1 MKKTLVAVASL
12 LSFGVTFAQVTLY
25 GNVDQAWNS
34 RTVKS
39 GDATSTKQNG
49 LASVQMGGGV
59 LGVKGSEDLAEGLKA
74 SFLIEMQPAIDDNS
88 TGAAGMWNRQSF
100 ATLSG
105 GFGALR
111 IGKQYSQAFN
121 NVVAVDPGG
130 ATGVA
135 GNAAYC
141 ILLAY
146 SKCIGGSDAPLRQNN
161 AIQYDLPEF
170 AAGLKVG
177 TTLVYGEA
185 NTANGGK
192 ATGDGYGVN
201 LSYAS
206 GPLYAGITYDEVKNT
221 GIGLVNAPGQTV
233 SYTEKTPTVANKDK
247 ATLQDVY
254 VSTTKYDISV
264 PGKNELT
271 TMSASYNLGMA
282 KISINN
288 SKMKVGS
295 KSIDNT
301 FGTVSVPFGGNANVW
316 ASISEGKAAGFKHD
330 GYQLGLNFA
339 LSKRTI
345 IYAQT
350 GQLEWKAPTK
360 VQVSGSALG
369 IHHSF

>member
-1 MKKTLVAVASL
+1 
-12 LSFGVTFAQVTLY
+12 
-25 GNVDQAWNS
+25 
-34 RTVKS
+34 
-39 GDATSTKQNG
+39 
-49 LASVQMGGGV
+49 MGGSS
-59 LGVKGSEDLAEGLKA
+59 LGVKGSEELTEGLKA
-74 SFLIEMQPAIDDNS
+74 SFLIEMSPAVDDNS
-88 TGAAGMWNRQSF
+88 TGAAGMWNRQSYVS
-100 ATLSG
+100 LDG

-111 IGKQYSQAFN
+111 IGKQYSRAFN
-121 NVVAVDPGG
+121 NVVGVDPGG
-130 ATGVA
+130 ATGIA
-135 GNAAYC
+135 GNASYC
-141 ILLAY
+141 VLLAY
-146 SKCIGGSDAPLRQNN
+146 SKCIEGSDAPLRQNN
-161 AIQYDLPEF
+161 SVQYDLPEL
-170 AAGLKVG
+170 AAGLKAGV
-177 TTLVYGEA
+177 TLVYGEA
-185 NTANGGK
+185 DTVK
-192 ATGDGYGVN
+192 DTKKSGDGYGIN

-221 GIGLVNAPGQTV
+221 GIGLLKAPG
-233 SYTEKTPTVANKDK
+233 KTITYPNGNSVKVEDIA
-247 ATLQDVY
+247 
-254 VSTTKYDISV
+254 YDISTA
-264 PGKNELT
+264 GKNELT

-316 ASISEGKAAGFKHD
+316 ASISEGKAAGTKHD

-350 GQLEWKAPTK
+350 GQLELKASTK

>member
-1 MKKTLVAVASL
+1 M
-12 LSFGVTFAQVTLY
+12 LSFGVTFAEVTLY

-34 RTVKS
+34 STTKQGGKTAKDKS
-39 GDATSTKQNG
+39 GF
-49 LASVQMGGGV
+49 ASIQMGGSS
-59 LGVKGSEDLAEGLKA
+59 LGVKGSEELTEGLKA
-74 SFLIEMQPAIDDNS
+74 SFLIEMSPAVDDNS
-88 TGAAGMWNRQSF
+88 TGAAGMWNRQSYVS
-100 ATLSG
+100 LNG

-121 NVVAVDPGG
+121 NVVGVDPGG
-130 ATGVA
+130 ATGIA
-135 GNAAYC
+135 GNASYC
-141 ILLAY
+141 VLLAY
-146 SKCIGGSDAPLRQNN
+146 SKCIEGSDAPLRQNN
-161 AIQYDLPEF
+161 ALQYDLPEL
-170 AAGLKVG
+170 AAGLKAG
-177 TTLVYGEA
+177 FTLVFGEA
-185 NTANGGK
+185 DTVK
-192 ATGDGYGVN
+192 DPKKSGDGYGIN

-221 GIGLVNAPGQTV
+221 GIGLLA
-233 SYTEKTPTVANKDK
+233 ANSI
-247 ATLQDVY
+247 
-254 VSTTKYDISV
+254 STA
-264 PGKNELT
+264 GKNELT

-316 ASISEGKAAGFKHD
+316 ASIGEGKAAGNKHD

-350 GQLEWKAPTK
+350 GQLELKAATK

>member
-1 MKKTLVAVASL
+1 
-12 LSFGVTFAQVTLY
+12 
-25 GNVDQAWNS
+25 
-34 RTVKS
+34 
-39 GDATSTKQNG
+39 
-49 LASVQMGGGV
+49 
-59 LGVKGSEDLAEGLKA
+59 
-74 SFLIEMQPAIDDNS
+74 
-88 TGAAGMWNRQSF
+88 
-100 ATLSG
+100 
-105 GFGALR
+105 LR

-121 NVVAVDPGG
+121 NVVGVDPGG

-141 ILLAY
+141 VLLAY
-146 SKCIGGSDAPLRQNN
+146 TSCINGGDAPLRQNN
-161 AIQYDLPEF
+161 ALQYDLPEL
-170 AAGLKVG
+170 AAGLKAGV
-177 TTLVYGEA
+177 TLVYGEA
-185 NTANGGK
+185 NTANGVK
-192 ATGDGYGVN
+192 ASGDGYGIN

-221 GIGLVNAPGQTV
+221 GIGLLRAPGQTV
-233 SYTEKTPTVANKDK
+233 SYTDTTTVDPVKGI
-247 ATLQDVY
+247 LQDVKVY
-254 VSTTKYDISV
+254 EIKSYDISV

-316 ASISEGKAAGFKHD
+316 ASIGEGKAAGTKHD

-350 GQLEWKAPTK
+350 GQLELKETAKQTI
-360 VQVSGSALG
+360 SSSALG

>member
-1 MKKTLVAVASL
+1 L

-34 RTVKS
+34 STQKQGGKTTKEKS
-39 GDATSTKQNG
+39 GFAG
-49 LASVQMGGGV
+49 VQMGGSS
-59 LGVKGSEDLAEGLKA
+59 LGVKGSEELTEGLKA
-74 SFLIEMQPAIDDNS
+74 SFLIEMSPAVDDNS
-88 TGAAGMWNRQSF
+88 TGAAGMWNRQSYVS
-100 ATLSG
+100 LDG

-111 IGKQYSQAFN
+111 IGKQYSRAFN
-121 NVVAVDPGG
+121 NVVGVDPGG
-130 ATGVA
+130 ATGIA
-135 GNAAYC
+135 GNASYC
-141 ILLAY
+141 VLLAY
-146 SKCIGGSDAPLRQNN
+146 SKCIEGSDAPLRQNN
-161 AIQYDLPEF
+161 SVQYDLPEL
-170 AAGLKVG
+170 AAGLKAGV
-177 TTLVYGEA
+177 TLVYGEA
-185 NTANGGK
+185 DTVQDTNK
-192 ATGDGYGVN
+192 KSGDGYGVN

-221 GIGLVNAPGQTV
+221 GIGLLSAPGQTV
-233 SYTEKTPTVANKDK
+233 SYKDAGTPTVKGI
-247 ATLQDVY
+247 LQTVE
-254 VSTTKYDISV
+254 VHKTNYDISD

-316 ASISEGKAAGFKHD
+316 ASISEGKAAGTKHD

-350 GQLEWKAPTK
+350 GQLELKASTK

>member
-1 MKKTLVAVASL
+1 
-12 LSFGVTFAQVTLY
+12 
-25 GNVDQAWNS
+25 
-34 RTVKS
+34 
-39 GDATSTKQNG
+39 
-49 LASVQMGGGV
+49 MGGGV

-221 GIGLVNAPGQTV
+221 GIGLLRAPG
-233 SYTEKTPTVANKDK
+233 KTITYPNGNSVKVEDIA
-247 ATLQDVY
+247 
-254 VSTTKYDISV
+254 YDISTA
-264 PGKNELT
+264 GKNELT

-301 FGTVSVPFGGNANVW
+301 FGTVSVPFGW
-316 ASISEGKAAGFKHD
+316 QCQCLGFH
-330 GYQLGLNFA
+330 Q
-339 LSKRTI
+339 
-345 IYAQT
+345 
-350 GQLEWKAPTK
+350 
-360 VQVSGSALG
+360 
-369 IHHSF
+369 

>member
-1 MKKTLVAVASL
+1 M
-12 LSFGVTFAQVTLY
+12 LSFGVTFAEVTLY

-34 RTVKS
+34 SSQKVGGKKIS
-39 GDATSTKQNG
+39 EANG
-49 LASVQMGGGV
+49 IAAIQMGGSS
-59 LGVKGSEDLAEGLKA
+59 LGVKGSEELTEGLKA
-74 SFLIEMQPAIDDNS
+74 SFLFEMQPAVDEDS
-88 TGAAGMWNRQSF
+88 TGKFGMWNRQSYVS
-100 ATLSG
+100 LNG

-111 IGKQYSQAFN
+111 IGKQYSRAFN
-121 NVVAVDPGG
+121 NVVGVDPGG
-130 ATGVA
+130 ATGIA
-135 GNAAYC
+135 GNASYC
-141 ILLAY
+141 VLLAY
-146 SKCIGGSDAPLRQNN
+146 SQCIGGSDAPLRQNN
-161 AIQYDLPEF
+161 SVQYDLPEL
-170 AAGLKVG
+170 AAGLKAGV
-177 TTLVYGEA
+177 TLVYGEA
-185 NTANGGK
+185 DTVIDTK
-192 ATGDGYGVN
+192 KSGDGYGVN

-221 GIGLVNAPGQTV
+221 GIGLLA
-233 SYTEKTPTVANKDK
+233 AN
-247 ATLQDVY
+247 
-254 VSTTKYDISV
+254 SISAA
-264 PGKNELT
+264 GKNELT

-316 ASISEGKAAGFKHD
+316 ASISEGKAAGTKHD

-350 GQLEWKAPTK
+350 GQLELKASTK

>member
-1 MKKTLVAVASL
+1 
-12 LSFGVTFAQVTLY
+12 
-25 GNVDQAWNS
+25 
-34 RTVKS
+34 
-39 GDATSTKQNG
+39 
-49 LASVQMGGGV
+49 MGGSS
-59 LGVKGSEDLAEGLKA
+59 LGVKGSEELTEGLKA
-74 SFLIEMQPAIDDNS
+74 SFLIEMSPAVDDNS
-88 TGAAGMWNRQSF
+88 TGAAGMWNRQSYVS
-100 ATLSG
+100 LNG

-121 NVVAVDPGG
+121 NVVGVDPGG
-130 ATGVA
+130 ATGIA
-135 GNAAYC
+135 GNASYC
-141 ILLAY
+141 VLLAY
-146 SKCIGGSDAPLRQNN
+146 SQCIEGSDAPLRQNN
-161 AIQYDLPEF
+161 ALQYDLPEL
-170 AAGLKVG
+170 AAGLKAG
-177 TTLVYGEA
+177 FTLVFGEA
-185 NTANGGK
+185 DTVK
-192 ATGDGYGVN
+192 DPKKSGDGYGIN

-221 GIGLVNAPGQTV
+221 GIGLLA
-233 SYTEKTPTVANKDK
+233 ANSI
-247 ATLQDVY
+247 
-254 VSTTKYDISV
+254 STA
-264 PGKNELT
+264 GKNELT

-316 ASISEGKAAGFKHD
+316 ASIGEGKAAGDKHD

-350 GQLEWKAPTK
+350 GQLELKAAKK

>member
-1 MKKTLVAVASL
+1 L
-12 LSFGVTFAQVTLY
+12 LSFGVTFAEVTLY

-34 RTVKS
+34 STTKQGGKTAKDKS
-39 GDATSTKQNG
+39 GF
-49 LASVQMGGGV
+49 ASIQMGGSS
-59 LGVKGSEDLAEGLKA
+59 LGVKGSEELTEGLKA
-74 SFLIEMQPAIDDNS
+74 SFLIEMSPAVDDNS
-88 TGAAGMWNRQSF
+88 TGAAGMWNRQSYVS
-100 ATLSG
+100 LNG

-121 NVVAVDPGG
+121 NVVGVDPGG
-130 ATGVA
+130 ATGIA
-135 GNAAYC
+135 GNASYC
-141 ILLAY
+141 VLLAY
-146 SKCIGGSDAPLRQNN
+146 SKCIEGSDAPLRQNN
-161 AIQYDLPEF
+161 ALQYDLPEL
-170 AAGLKVG
+170 AAGLKAG
-177 TTLVYGEA
+177 FTLVFGEA
-185 NTANGGK
+185 DTVK
-192 ATGDGYGVN
+192 DPKKSGDGYGVN

-221 GIGLVNAPGQTV
+221 GIGLLSAPGETV
-233 SYTEKTPTVANKDK
+233 SYDATTTVNLDK
-247 ATLQDVY
+247 GGTKQDVY
-254 VSTTKYDISV
+254 ISKSPYDISTA
-264 PGKNELT
+264 GKNELT

-316 ASISEGKAAGFKHD
+316 ASIGEGKAAGTKHD

-350 GQLEWKAPTK
+350 GQLELKAAKK

>member
-1 MKKTLVAVASL
+1 L
-12 LSFGVTFAQVTLY
+12 LSFGVTFAEVTLY

-34 RTVKS
+34 STTKQGGKTDKDKS
-39 GDATSTKQNG
+39 GF
-49 LASVQMGGGV
+49 ASIQMGGSS
-59 LGVKGSEDLAEGLKA
+59 LGVKGSEELTEGLKA
-74 SFLIEMQPAIDDNS
+74 SFLIEMSPAVDDNS
-88 TGAAGMWNRQSF
+88 TGAAGMWNRQSYVS
-100 ATLSG
+100 LNG

-121 NVVAVDPGG
+121 NVVGVDPGG
-130 ATGVA
+130 ATGIA
-135 GNAAYC
+135 GNASYC
-141 ILLAY
+141 VLLAY
-146 SKCIGGSDAPLRQNN
+146 SKCIEGSDAPLRQNN
-161 AIQYDLPEF
+161 ALQYDLPEL
-170 AAGLKVG
+170 AAGLKAG
-177 TTLVYGEA
+177 FTLVFGEA
-185 NTANGGK
+185 DTVK
-192 ATGDGYGVN
+192 DPKKSGDGYGIN

-221 GIGLVNAPGQTV
+221 GIGLL
-233 SYTEKTPTVANKDK
+233 SEDSI
-247 ATLQDVY
+247 
-254 VSTTKYDISV
+254 STA
-264 PGKNELT
+264 GKNELT

-288 SKMKVGS
+288 SKMKVAS

-301 FGTVSVPFGGNANVW
+301 FGSVSVPFGGNANVW
-316 ASISEGKAAGFKHD
+316 ASIGEGKAAGTKHD

-350 GQLEWKAPTK
+350 GQLELKATSK

>member
-1 MKKTLVAVASL
+1 
-12 LSFGVTFAQVTLY
+12 
-25 GNVDQAWNS
+25 
-34 RTVKS
+34 
-39 GDATSTKQNG
+39 
-49 LASVQMGGGV
+49 MGGSS
-59 LGVKGSEDLAEGLKA
+59 LGVKGSEELTEGLKA
-74 SFLIEMQPAIDDNS
+74 SFLIEMQPAVDDNS
-88 TGAAGMWNRQSF
+88 TGENGMWNRQSYVS
-100 ATLSG
+100 LNG

-121 NVVAVDPGG
+121 NVVGVDPGG
-130 ATGVA
+130 ATGIA
-135 GNAAYC
+135 GNASYC
-141 ILLAY
+141 VLLAY
-146 SKCIGGSDAPLRQNN
+146 SKCIEGSDAPLRQNN
-161 AIQYDLPEF
+161 ALQYDSPEL
-170 AAGLKVG
+170 AAGLKAGV
-177 TTLVYGEA
+177 TIVYGEA
-185 NTANGGK
+185 NTVTDSK
-192 ATGDGYGVN
+192 KSGDGYGIN

-221 GIGLVNAPGQTV
+221 GIGLLAGD
-233 SYTEKTPTVANKDK
+233 SI
-247 ATLQDVY
+247 
-254 VSTTKYDISV
+254 STA
-264 PGKNELT
+264 GKNELT

-316 ASISEGKAAGFKHD
+316 ASIGEGKAAGTKHD

-350 GQLEWKAPTK
+350 GQLELKAATK

>member
-1 MKKTLVAVASL
+1 L

-34 RTVKS
+34 STQKQGGKTTKEKS
-39 GDATSTKQNG
+39 GFAG
-49 LASVQMGGGV
+49 VQMGGSS
-59 LGVKGSEDLAEGLKA
+59 LGVKGSEELTEGLKA
-74 SFLIEMQPAIDDNS
+74 SFLIEMSPAVDDNS
-88 TGAAGMWNRQSF
+88 TGAAGMWNRQSYVS
-100 ATLSG
+100 LDG

-111 IGKQYSQAFN
+111 IGKQYSRAFN
-121 NVVAVDPGG
+121 NVVGVDPGG
-130 ATGVA
+130 ATGIA
-135 GNAAYC
+135 GNASYC
-141 ILLAY
+141 VLLAY
-146 SKCIGGSDAPLRQNN
+146 SKCIEGSDAPLRQNN
-161 AIQYDLPEF
+161 SVQYDLPEL
-170 AAGLKVG
+170 AAGLKAGV
-177 TTLVYGEA
+177 TLVYGEA
-185 NTANGGK
+185 DTVK
-192 ATGDGYGVN
+192 DTKKSGDGYGIN

-221 GIGLVNAPGQTV
+221 GIGLLGDN
-233 SYTEKTPTVANKDK
+233 SI
-247 ATLQDVY
+247 
-254 VSTTKYDISV
+254 STA
-264 PGKNELT
+264 GKNELT

-316 ASISEGKAAGFKHD
+316 ASISEGKAAGTKHD

-350 GQLEWKAPTK
+350 GQLELKASTK

>member
-1 MKKTLVAVASL
+1 
-12 LSFGVTFAQVTLY
+12 
-25 GNVDQAWNS
+25 
-34 RTVKS
+34 
-39 GDATSTKQNG
+39 
-49 LASVQMGGGV
+49 
-59 LGVKGSEDLAEGLKA
+59 LKA
-74 SFLIEMQPAIDDNS
+74 
-88 TGAAGMWNRQSF
+88 
-100 ATLSG
+100 
-105 GFGALR
+105 
-111 IGKQYSQAFN
+111 
-121 NVVAVDPGG
+121 
-130 ATGVA
+130 GV
-135 GNAAYC
+135 
-141 ILLAY
+141 
-146 SKCIGGSDAPLRQNN
+146 
-161 AIQYDLPEF
+161 
-170 AAGLKVG
+170 
-177 TTLVYGEA
+177 TLVYGEA
-185 NTANGGK
+185 DTVQDTNK
-192 ATGDGYGVN
+192 KSGDGYGVN

-221 GIGLVNAPGQTV
+221 GIGLLRAPGQTV
-233 SYTEKTPTVANKDK
+233 KFKAGTPVTVTVTDI
-247 ATLQDVY
+247 D
-254 VSTTKYDISV
+254 YDISAA
-264 PGKNELT
+264 GKNELT

-350 GQLEWKAPTK
+350 GQLELKASTK

>member
-1 MKKTLVAVASL
+1 L

-34 RTVKS
+34 STQKQGGKTTKEKS
-39 GDATSTKQNG
+39 GFA
-49 LASVQMGGGV
+49 GV
-59 LGVKGSEDLAEGLKA
+59 
-74 SFLIEMQPAIDDNS
+74 DDNS
-88 TGAAGMWNRQSF
+88 TGAAGMWNRQSYVS
-100 ATLSG
+100 LDG

-111 IGKQYSQAFN
+111 IGKQYSRAFN
-121 NVVAVDPGG
+121 NVVGVDPGG
-130 ATGVA
+130 ATGIA
-135 GNAAYC
+135 GNASYC
-141 ILLAY
+141 VLLAY
-146 SKCIGGSDAPLRQNN
+146 SKCIEGSDAPLRQNN
-161 AIQYDLPEF
+161 SVQYDLPEL
-170 AAGLKVG
+170 AAGLKAGV
-177 TTLVYGEA
+177 TLVYGEA
-185 NTANGGK
+185 DTANGGK
-192 ATGDGYGVN
+192 ASGDGYGIN

-221 GIGLVNAPGQTV
+221 GIGLLRAPGQTV
-233 SYTEKTPTVANKDK
+233 SYKDAGTPTVKGI
-247 ATLQDVY
+247 LQTVE
-254 VSTTKYDISV
+254 VHKTNYDISD

-316 ASISEGKAAGFKHD
+316 ASISEGKAAGTKHD

-350 GQLEWKAPTK
+350 GQLELKASTK

>member
-1 MKKTLVAVASL
+1 
-12 LSFGVTFAQVTLY
+12 
-25 GNVDQAWNS
+25 
-34 RTVKS
+34 
-39 GDATSTKQNG
+39 
-49 LASVQMGGGV
+49 
-59 LGVKGSEDLAEGLKA
+59 
-74 SFLIEMQPAIDDNS
+74 
-88 TGAAGMWNRQSF
+88 MWNRQSYVS
-100 ATLSG
+100 LNG

-121 NVVAVDPGG
+121 NVVGVDPGG

-146 SKCIGGSDAPLRQNN
+146 SQCIGGSDNPLRQNN
-161 AIQYDLPEF
+161 ALQYDLPEL
-170 AAGLKVG
+170 AAGLKAG
-177 TTLVYGEA
+177 ATIVYGEA
-185 NTANGGK
+185 NTVTDSK
-192 ATGDGYGVN
+192 KSGDGYGIN

-221 GIGLVNAPGQTV
+221 GIGLLSAPGETV
-233 SYTEKTPTVANKDK
+233 SYDATTTVNLDK
-247 ATLQDVY
+247 GGTKQDVY
-254 VSTTKYDISV
+254 ISKSPYDISTA
-264 PGKNELT
+264 GKNELT

-316 ASISEGKAAGFKHD
+316 ASIGEGKAAGNKHD

-350 GQLEWKAPTK
+350 GQLELKAATK

>member
-1 MKKTLVAVASL
+1 
-12 LSFGVTFAQVTLY
+12 
-25 GNVDQAWNS
+25 
-34 RTVKS
+34 
-39 GDATSTKQNG
+39 
-49 LASVQMGGGV
+49 MGGAS
-59 LGVKGSEDLAEGLKA
+59 LGVKGSEELTEGLKA
-74 SFLIEMQPAIDDNS
+74 SFLIEMSPAVDENS
-88 TGAAGMWNRQSF
+88 TGETGMWNRQSY
-100 ATLSG
+100 LSLNG

-121 NVVAVDPGG
+121 NVVGVDPGG

-135 GNAAYC
+135 GNASFC
-141 ILLAY
+141 VLLAY
-146 SKCIGGSDAPLRQNN
+146 SKCIGGSDNPLRQKN
-161 AIQYDLPEF
+161 ALQYDLPEL
-170 AAGLKVG
+170 AAGLKAG
-177 TTLVYGEA
+177 ATIVYGEA
-185 NTANGGK
+185 NTVTDSK
-192 ATGDGYGVN
+192 KSGDGYGIN

-221 GIGLVNAPGQTV
+221 GIGLLSAPGQTLK
-233 SYTEKTPTVANKDK
+233 YTAPGTV
-247 ATLQDVY
+247 DVTE
-254 VSTTKYDISV
+254 SKYDISSA
-264 PGKNELT
+264 GKNELT
-271 TMSASYNLGMA
+271 TKSAIYNLGMA

-316 ASISEGKAAGFKHD
+316 ASIGEGKAAGNKHD

-350 GQLEWKAPTK
+350 GQLELKAATK

>member
-1 MKKTLVAVASL
+1 
-12 LSFGVTFAQVTLY
+12 
-25 GNVDQAWNS
+25 
-34 RTVKS
+34 
-39 GDATSTKQNG
+39 
-49 LASVQMGGGV
+49 MGGSS
-59 LGVKGSEDLAEGLKA
+59 LGVKGSEELTEGLKA
-74 SFLIEMQPAIDDNS
+74 SFLIEMSPAVDDNS
-88 TGAAGMWNRQSF
+88 TGAAGMWNRQSYVS
-100 ATLSG
+100 LDG

-111 IGKQYSQAFN
+111 IGKQYSRAFN
-121 NVVAVDPGG
+121 NVVGVDPGG
-130 ATGVA
+130 ATGIA
-135 GNAAYC
+135 GNASYC
-141 ILLAY
+141 VLLAY
-146 SKCIGGSDAPLRQNN
+146 SKCIEGSDAPLRQNN
-161 AIQYDLPEF
+161 SVQYDLPEL
-170 AAGLKVG
+170 AAGLKAGV
-177 TTLVYGEA
+177 TLVYGEA
-185 NTANGGK
+185 DTVQDTNK
-192 ATGDGYGVN
+192 KSGDGYGVN

-221 GIGLVNAPGQTV
+221 GIGLLSAPGQTV
-233 SYTEKTPTVANKDK
+233 SYTEKTPTFANKDK

-316 ASISEGKAAGFKHD
+316 ASISEGKAAGTKHD

-350 GQLEWKAPTK
+350 GQLELKASTK

>member
-1 MKKTLVAVASL
+1 
-12 LSFGVTFAQVTLY
+12 
-25 GNVDQAWNS
+25 
-34 RTVKS
+34 
-39 GDATSTKQNG
+39 
-49 LASVQMGGGV
+49 MGGSS
-59 LGVKGSEDLAEGLKA
+59 LGVKGSEELTEGLKA
-74 SFLIEMQPAIDDNS
+74 SFLIEMSPAVDDNS
-88 TGAAGMWNRQSF
+88 TGAAGMWNRQSYVS
-100 ATLSG
+100 LDG

-111 IGKQYSQAFN
+111 IGKQYSRAFN
-121 NVVAVDPGG
+121 NVVGVDPGG
-130 ATGVA
+130 ATGIA
-135 GNAAYC
+135 GNASYC
-141 ILLAY
+141 VLLAY
-146 SKCIGGSDAPLRQNN
+146 SQCIGGSDAPLRQNN
-161 AIQYDLPEF
+161 SVQYDLPEL
-170 AAGLKVG
+170 AAGLKAGV
-177 TTLVYGEA
+177 TLVYGEA
-185 NTANGGK
+185 DTVK
-192 ATGDGYGVN
+192 DTKKSGDGYGIN

-221 GIGLVNAPGQTV
+221 GIGLLA
-233 SYTEKTPTVANKDK
+233 AN
-247 ATLQDVY
+247 T
-254 VSTTKYDISV
+254 ISAA
-264 PGKNELT
+264 GKNELT

-316 ASISEGKAAGFKHD
+316 ASISEGKADGTKHD

-350 GQLEWKAPTK
+350 GQLELKKTKK

>member
-1 MKKTLVAVASL
+1 L
-12 LSFGVTFAQVTLY
+12 LSFGVTFAEVTLY

-34 RTVKS
+34 RTIKS

-49 LASVQMGGGV
+49 LASVQMGGAS
-59 LGVKGSEDLAEGLKA
+59 LGVKGSEELTEGLKA
-74 SFLIEMQPAIDDNS
+74 SFLIEMSPAVDENS
-88 TGAAGMWNRQSF
+88 TGENGMWNRQSYVS
-100 ATLSG
+100 LNG

-221 GIGLVNAPGQTV
+221 GIGLL
-233 SYTEKTPTVANKDK
+233 VANSI
-247 ATLQDVY
+247 
-254 VSTTKYDISV
+254 STA
-264 PGKNELT
+264 GKNELT

-288 SKMKVGS
+288 SKMKVSS

-301 FGTVSVPFGGNANVW
+301 FGSVSVPFGGNANVW
-316 ASISEGKAAGFKHD
+316 ASISEGKAAGTKHD
-330 GYQLGLNFA
+330 GYQLGLNYA
-339 LSKRTI
+339 LSKRTVV
-345 IYAQT
+345 YAQT
-350 GQLEWKAPTK
+350 GQLNYKLASKMTITDTA
-360 VQVSGSALG
+360 VGV
-369 IHHSF
+369 HHSF

>member
-1 MKKTLVAVASL
+1 M
-12 LSFGVTFAQVTLY
+12 LSFGVTFAEVTLY

-34 RTVKS
+34 STTKQGGKTAKDKS
-39 GDATSTKQNG
+39 GF
-49 LASVQMGGGV
+49 ASIQMGGSS
-59 LGVKGSEDLAEGLKA
+59 LGVKGSEELTEGLNA
-74 SFLIEMQPAIDDNS
+74 SFLIEMSPAVDDNS
-88 TGAAGMWNRQSF
+88 TGAAGMWNRQSYVS
-100 ATLSG
+100 LNG

-121 NVVAVDPGG
+121 NVVGVDPGG
-130 ATGVA
+130 ATGIA
-135 GNAAYC
+135 GNASYC
-141 ILLAY
+141 VLLAY
-146 SKCIGGSDAPLRQNN
+146 SKCIEGSDAPLRQNN
-161 AIQYDLPEF
+161 ALQYDLPEL
-170 AAGLKVG
+170 AAGLKAG
-177 TTLVYGEA
+177 FTLVFGEA
-185 NTANGGK
+185 DTVK
-192 ATGDGYGVN
+192 DPKKSGDGYGIN

-221 GIGLVNAPGQTV
+221 GIGLL
-233 SYTEKTPTVANKDK
+233 SEDSI
-247 ATLQDVY
+247 
-254 VSTTKYDISV
+254 STA
-264 PGKNELT
+264 GKNELT

-301 FGTVSVPFGGNANVW
+301 FGSVSVPFGGNANVW
-316 ASISEGKAAGFKHD
+316 ASIGEGKAAGNKHD

-350 GQLEWKAPTK
+350 GQLELKAATK

>member
-1 MKKTLVAVASL
+1 L

-34 RTVKS
+34 STQKQGGKTTKEKS
-39 GDATSTKQNG
+39 GFAG
-49 LASVQMGGGV
+49 VQMGGSS
-59 LGVKGSEDLAEGLKA
+59 LGVKGSEELTEGLKA
-74 SFLIEMQPAIDDNS
+74 SFLIEMSPAVDDNS
-88 TGAAGMWNRQSF
+88 TGAAGMWNRQSYVS
-100 ATLSG
+100 LDG

-111 IGKQYSQAFN
+111 IGKQYSRAFN
-121 NVVAVDPGG
+121 NVVGVDPGG
-130 ATGVA
+130 ATGIA
-135 GNAAYC
+135 GNASYC
-141 ILLAY
+141 VLLAY
-146 SKCIGGSDAPLRQNN
+146 SKCIEGSDAPLRQNN
-161 AIQYDLPEF
+161 SVQYDLPEL
-170 AAGLKVG
+170 AAGLKAGV
-177 TTLVYGEA
+177 TLVYGEA
-185 NTANGGK
+185 DTVK
-192 ATGDGYGVN
+192 DTKKSGDGYGVN

-221 GIGLVNAPGQTV
+221 GIGLLSAPGQTV
-233 SYTEKTPTVANKDK
+233 SYTDTTPVDPLKGIPQTVEVHKTN
-247 ATLQDVY
+247 
-254 VSTTKYDISV
+254 YDISV

-316 ASISEGKAAGFKHD
+316 ASISEGKAAGTKHD

-350 GQLEWKAPTK
+350 GQLELKASTK

>member
-1 MKKTLVAVASL
+1 L
-12 LSFGVTFAQVTLY
+12 LSFGVTFAEVTLY

-34 RTVKS
+34 STTKQGGKTAKDKS
-39 GDATSTKQNG
+39 GF
-49 LASVQMGGGV
+49 ASIQMGGSS
-59 LGVKGSEDLAEGLKA
+59 LGVKGSEELTEGLKA
-74 SFLIEMQPAIDDNS
+74 SFLIEMSPAVDDNS
-88 TGAAGMWNRQSF
+88 TGAAGMWNRQSYVS
-100 ATLSG
+100 LNG

-121 NVVAVDPGG
+121 NVVGVDPGG
-130 ATGVA
+130 ATGIA
-135 GNAAYC
+135 GNASYC
-141 ILLAY
+141 VLLAY
-146 SKCIGGSDAPLRQNN
+146 SQCIEGSDAPLRQNN
-161 AIQYDLPEF
+161 ALQYDLPEL
-170 AAGLKVG
+170 AAGLKAG
-177 TTLVYGEA
+177 FTLVFGEA
-185 NTANGGK
+185 DTVK
-192 ATGDGYGVN
+192 DPKKSGDGYGIN

-221 GIGLVNAPGQTV
+221 GIGLLA
-233 SYTEKTPTVANKDK
+233 ANSI
-247 ATLQDVY
+247 
-254 VSTTKYDISV
+254 STA
-264 PGKNELT
+264 GKNELT

-316 ASISEGKAAGFKHD
+316 ASIGEGKAAGDKHD

-350 GQLEWKAPTK
+350 GQLELKAAKK

>member
-1 MKKTLVAVASL
+1 
-12 LSFGVTFAQVTLY
+12 
-25 GNVDQAWNS
+25 
-34 RTVKS
+34 
-39 GDATSTKQNG
+39 
-49 LASVQMGGGV
+49 MGGSS
-59 LGVKGSEDLAEGLKA
+59 LGVKGSEELTEGLKA
-74 SFLIEMQPAIDDNS
+74 SFLIEMSPAVDDNS
-88 TGAAGMWNRQSF
+88 TGAAGMWNRQSYVS
-100 ATLSG
+100 LNG

-121 NVVAVDPGG
+121 NVVGVDPGG
-130 ATGVA
+130 ATGIA
-135 GNAAYC
+135 GNASYC
-141 ILLAY
+141 VLLAY
-146 SKCIGGSDAPLRQNN
+146 SKCIEGSDAPLRQNN
-161 AIQYDLPEF
+161 ALQYDLPEL
-170 AAGLKVG
+170 AAGLKAG
-177 TTLVYGEA
+177 FTLVFGEA
-185 NTANGGK
+185 DIVK
-192 ATGDGYGVN
+192 DPKKSGDGYGIN

-221 GIGLVNAPGQTV
+221 GIGLLSAPGETLEFNAGKPGSV
-233 SYTEKTPTVANKDK
+233 DVTE
-247 ATLQDVY
+247 
-254 VSTTKYDISV
+254 SKYDISSA
-264 PGKNELT
+264 GKNELT

-316 ASISEGKAAGFKHD
+316 ASIGEGKAAGNKHD

-350 GQLEWKAPTK
+350 GQLELKAATK

>member
-1 MKKTLVAVASL
+1 L
-12 LSFGVTFAQVTLY
+12 LSFGVTFAEVTLY

-34 RTVKS
+34 STTKMGGITAKEKS
-39 GDATSTKQNG
+39 GFAG
-49 LASVQMGGGV
+49 VQMGGSS
-59 LGVKGSEDLAEGLKA
+59 LGVKGSEELTEGLKA
-74 SFLIEMQPAIDDNS
+74 SFLIEMSPAVDDNS
-88 TGAAGMWNRQSF
+88 TGAAGMWNRQSYVS
-100 ATLSG
+100 LDG

-111 IGKQYSQAFN
+111 IGKQYSRAFN
-121 NVVAVDPGG
+121 NVVGVDPGG
-130 ATGVA
+130 ATGIA
-135 GNAAYC
+135 GNASYC
-141 ILLAY
+141 VLLAY
-146 SKCIGGSDAPLRQNN
+146 SKCIEGSDAPLRQNN
-161 AIQYDLPEF
+161 SVQYDLPEL
-170 AAGLKVG
+170 AAGLKAGV
-177 TTLVYGEA
+177 TLVYGEA
-185 NTANGGK
+185 DTVKDTNK
-192 ATGDGYGVN
+192 SGDGYGVN

-221 GIGLVNAPGQTV
+221 GIGLLKAPGQTL
-233 SYTEKTPTVANKDK
+233 KFKAGTPVTVTVTDS
-247 ATLQDVY
+247 D
-254 VSTTKYDISV
+254 YDISAA
-264 PGKNELT
+264 GKNELT

>member
-1 MKKTLVAVASL
+1 L
-12 LSFGVTFAQVTLY
+12 LSFGVTFAEVTLY

-34 RTVKS
+34 LTWKVGSKTAVK
-39 GDATSTKQNG
+39 KNG
-49 LASVQMGGGV
+49 FASIQMGGSS
-59 LGVKGSEDLAEGLKA
+59 LGVKGSEELTEGLKA
-74 SFLIEMQPAIDDNS
+74 SFLIEMSPAVDDIS
-88 TGAAGMWNRQSF
+88 TGADGMWNRQSYVS
-100 ATLSG
+100 LDG

-121 NVVAVDPGG
+121 NVVGVDPGG

-141 ILLAY
+141 VLLAY
-146 SKCIGGSDAPLRQNN
+146 TSCINGGDAPLRQNN
-161 AIQYDLPEF
+161 ALQYDLPEL
-170 AAGLKVG
+170 AAGLKAGV
-177 TTLVYGEA
+177 TLVYGEA
-185 NTANGGK
+185 NTANGVK
-192 ATGDGYGVN
+192 ASGDGYGIN

-221 GIGLVNAPGQTV
+221 GIGLLKG
-233 SYTEKTPTVANKDK
+233 DK
-247 ATLQDVY
+247 VPREFI
-254 VSTTKYDISV
+254 VSTA
-264 PGKNELT
+264 GKNELT

-288 SKMKVGS
+288 SKMKVAS

-301 FGTVSVPFGGNANVW
+301 FGSVSVPFGGNANVW
-316 ASISEGKAAGFKHD
+316 ASIGEGKAAGTKHD

-350 GQLEWKAPTK
+350 GQLELKETAKQTI
-360 VQVSGSALG
+360 SSSALG

>member
-1 MKKTLVAVASL
+1 L
-12 LSFGVTFAQVTLY
+12 LSFGVTFAEVTLY

-34 RTVKS
+34 STTKMGGIKAKEKS
-39 GDATSTKQNG
+39 GFAG
-49 LASVQMGGGV
+49 VQMGGSS
-59 LGVKGSEDLAEGLKA
+59 LGVKGSEELTEGLKA
-74 SFLIEMQPAIDDNS
+74 SFLIEMSPAVDDNS
-88 TGAAGMWNRQSF
+88 TGAAGMWNRQSYVS
-100 ATLSG
+100 LDG

-111 IGKQYSQAFN
+111 IGKQYSRAFN
-121 NVVAVDPGG
+121 NVVGVDPGG
-130 ATGVA
+130 ATGIA
-135 GNAAYC
+135 GNASYC
-141 ILLAY
+141 VLLAY
-146 SKCIGGSDAPLRQNN
+146 SKCIEGSDAPLRQNN
-161 AIQYDLPEF
+161 SVQYDLPEL
-170 AAGLKVG
+170 AAGLKAGV
-177 TTLVYGEA
+177 TLVYGEA
-185 NTANGGK
+185 DTANGGK
-192 ATGDGYGVN
+192 ASGDGYGIN

-221 GIGLVNAPGQTV
+221 GIGLL
-233 SYTEKTPTVANKDK
+233 VANSI
-247 ATLQDVY
+247 
-254 VSTTKYDISV
+254 STA
-264 PGKNELT
+264 GKNELT

-316 ASISEGKAAGFKHD
+316 ASISEGKAAGTKHD

-350 GQLEWKAPTK
+350 GQLELKASTK
-360 VQVSGSALG
+360 VSGSALG

>member
-1 MKKTLVAVASL
+1 L

-34 RTVKS
+34 STQKQGGKTTKEKS
-39 GDATSTKQNG
+39 GFAG
-49 LASVQMGGGV
+49 VQMGGSS
-59 LGVKGSEDLAEGLKA
+59 LGVKGSEELTEGLKA
-74 SFLIEMQPAIDDNS
+74 SFLIEMSPAVDDNS
-88 TGAAGMWNRQSF
+88 TGAAGMWNRQSYVS
-100 ATLSG
+100 LDG

-111 IGKQYSQAFN
+111 IGKQYSRAFN
-121 NVVAVDPGG
+121 NVVGVDPGG
-130 ATGVA
+130 ATGIA
-135 GNAAYC
+135 GNASYC
-141 ILLAY
+141 VLLAY
-146 SKCIGGSDAPLRQNN
+146 SKCIEGSDAPLRQNN
-161 AIQYDLPEF
+161 SVQYDLPEL
-170 AAGLKVG
+170 AAGLKAGV
-177 TTLVYGEA
+177 TLVYGEA
-185 NTANGGK
+185 DTANGGK
-192 ATGDGYGVN
+192 ASGDGYGIN

-221 GIGLVNAPGQTV
+221 GIGLLRAPGQTV
-233 SYTEKTPTVANKDK
+233 SYTDTTTVDPVKGI
-247 ATLQDVY
+247 LQDVKVY
-254 VSTTKYDISV
+254 EIKSYDISV

-316 ASISEGKAAGFKHD
+316 ASISEGKAAGTKHD

-350 GQLEWKAPTK
+350 GQLELKASTK

>member
-1 MKKTLVAVASL
+1 MGGK
-12 LSFGVTFAQVTLY
+12 
-25 GNVDQAWNS
+25 
-34 RTVKS
+34 TVKEE
-39 GDATSTKQNG
+39 NG
-49 LASVQMGGGV
+49 IAAIQMGGSS
-59 LGVKGSEDLAEGLKA
+59 LGVKGSEELTEGLKA
-74 SFLIEMQPAIDDNS
+74 SFLIEMQPAVDENS
-88 TGAAGMWNRQSF
+88 TGVDGMWNRQSYVS
-100 ATLSG
+100 LDG

-111 IGKQYSQAFN
+111 IGKQYSRAFN
-121 NVVAVDPGG
+121 NVVGVDPGG
-130 ATGVA
+130 ATGIA
-135 GNAAYC
+135 GNASYC
-141 ILLAY
+141 VLLAY
-146 SKCIGGSDAPLRQNN
+146 SQCIGGSDAPLRQNN
-161 AIQYDLPEF
+161 SVQYDLPEL
-170 AAGLKVG
+170 AAGLKAG
-177 TTLVYGEA
+177 ATIVYGEA

-192 ATGDGYGVN
+192 ASGDGYGIN

-221 GIGLVNAPGQTV
+221 GIGLLA
-233 SYTEKTPTVANKDK
+233 AN
-247 ATLQDVY
+247 T
-254 VSTTKYDISV
+254 ISAA
-264 PGKNELT
+264 GKNELT

-316 ASISEGKAAGFKHD
+316 ASISEGKAAGTKHD

-350 GQLEWKAPTK
+350 GQLELKASTK

>member
-1 MKKTLVAVASL
+1 LT
-12 LSFGVTFAQVTLY
+12 
-25 GNVDQAWNS
+25 
-34 RTVKS
+34 
-39 GDATSTKQNG
+39 
-49 LASVQMGGGV
+49 
-59 LGVKGSEDLAEGLKA
+59 EGLKA
-74 SFLIEMQPAIDDNS
+74 SFLIEMSPAVDDNS
-88 TGAAGMWNRQSF
+88 TGAAGMWNRQSYVS
-100 ATLSG
+100 LNG

-121 NVVAVDPGG
+121 NVVGVDPGG
-130 ATGVA
+130 ATGIA
-135 GNAAYC
+135 GNASYC
-141 ILLAY
+141 VLLAY
-146 SKCIGGSDAPLRQNN
+146 SQCIEGSDAPLRQNN
-161 AIQYDLPEF
+161 ALQYDLPEL
-170 AAGLKVG
+170 AAGLKAG
-177 TTLVYGEA
+177 FTLVFGEA
-185 NTANGGK
+185 DTVK
-192 ATGDGYGVN
+192 DPKKSGDGYGIN

-221 GIGLVNAPGQTV
+221 GIGLLA
-233 SYTEKTPTVANKDK
+233 ANSI
-247 ATLQDVY
+247 
-254 VSTTKYDISV
+254 STA
-264 PGKNELT
+264 GKNELT

-316 ASISEGKAAGFKHD
+316 ASIGEGKAAGDKHD

-350 GQLEWKAPTK
+350 GQLELKAAKK

>member
-1 MKKTLVAVASL
+1 L

-34 RTVKS
+34 STTKMGGIKAKEKS
-39 GDATSTKQNG
+39 GFAG
-49 LASVQMGGGV
+49 VQMGGSS
-59 LGVKGSEDLAEGLKA
+59 LGVKGSEELTEGLKA
-74 SFLIEMQPAIDDNS
+74 SFLIEMSPAVDDNS
-88 TGAAGMWNRQSF
+88 TGAAGMWNRQSYVS
-100 ATLSG
+100 LDG

-111 IGKQYSQAFN
+111 IGKQYSRAFN
-121 NVVAVDPGG
+121 NVVGVDPGG
-130 ATGVA
+130 ATGIA
-135 GNAAYC
+135 GNASYC
-141 ILLAY
+141 VLLAY
-146 SKCIGGSDAPLRQNN
+146 SKCIEGSDAPLRQNN
-161 AIQYDLPEF
+161 SVQYDLPEL
-170 AAGLKVG
+170 AAGLKAGV
-177 TTLVYGEA
+177 TLVYGEA
-185 NTANGGK
+185 DTVK
-192 ATGDGYGVN
+192 DTKKSGDGYGVN

-221 GIGLVNAPGQTV
+221 GIGLLRAPGQTV
-233 SYTEKTPTVANKDK
+233 KFKAGTPVTVTVTDI
-247 ATLQDVY
+247 D
-254 VSTTKYDISV
+254 YDISAA
-264 PGKNELT
+264 GKNELT

-316 ASISEGKAAGFKHD
+316 ASISEGKAAGTKHD

-350 GQLEWKAPTK
+350 GQLELKASTK

>member
-1 MKKTLVAVASL
+1 
-12 LSFGVTFAQVTLY
+12 
-25 GNVDQAWNS
+25 
-34 RTVKS
+34 
-39 GDATSTKQNG
+39 
-49 LASVQMGGGV
+49 MGGSS
-59 LGVKGSEDLAEGLKA
+59 LGVKGSEELTEGLKA
-74 SFLIEMQPAIDDNS
+74 SFLIEMSPAVDDNS
-88 TGAAGMWNRQSF
+88 TGAAGMWNRQSYVS
-100 ATLSG
+100 LDG

-111 IGKQYSQAFN
+111 IGKQYSRAFN
-121 NVVAVDPGG
+121 NVVGVDPGG
-130 ATGVA
+130 ATGIA
-135 GNAAYC
+135 GNASYC
-141 ILLAY
+141 VLLAY
-146 SKCIGGSDAPLRQNN
+146 SKCIEGSDAPLRQNN
-161 AIQYDLPEF
+161 SVQYDLPEL
-170 AAGLKVG
+170 AAGLKAGV
-177 TTLVYGEA
+177 TLVYGEA
-185 NTANGGK
+185 DTVQDTNK
-192 ATGDGYGVN
+192 KSGDGYGVN

-221 GIGLVNAPGQTV
+221 GIGLLRAPGQTV
-233 SYTEKTPTVANKDK
+233 KFKAGTPVTVTVTDS
-247 ATLQDVY
+247 D
-254 VSTTKYDISV
+254 YDISAA
-264 PGKNELT
+264 GKNELT

-316 ASISEGKAAGFKHD
+316 ASISEGKAAGTKHD

-350 GQLEWKAPTK
+350 GQLELKASPK

>member
-1 MKKTLVAVASL
+1 
-12 LSFGVTFAQVTLY
+12 
-25 GNVDQAWNS
+25 
-34 RTVKS
+34 
-39 GDATSTKQNG
+39 
-49 LASVQMGGGV
+49 MGGSS
-59 LGVKGSEDLAEGLKA
+59 LGVKGSEELTEGLKA
-74 SFLIEMQPAIDDNS
+74 SFLIEMSPAVDDNS
-88 TGAAGMWNRQSF
+88 TGAAGMWNRQSYVS
-100 ATLSG
+100 LDG

-111 IGKQYSQAFN
+111 IGKQYSRAFN
-121 NVVAVDPGG
+121 NVVGVDPGG
-130 ATGVA
+130 ATGIA
-135 GNAAYC
+135 GNASYC
-141 ILLAY
+141 VLLAY
-146 SKCIGGSDAPLRQNN
+146 SKCIEGSDAPLRQNN
-161 AIQYDLPEF
+161 SVQYDLPEL
-170 AAGLKVG
+170 AAGLKAGV
-177 TTLVYGEA
+177 TLVYGEA
-185 NTANGGK
+185 DTVKDTNK
-192 ATGDGYGVN
+192 SGDGYGVN

-221 GIGLVNAPGQTV
+221 GIGLLKAPGQTL
-233 SYTEKTPTVANKDK
+233 KFKAGTPVTVTVTDS
-247 ATLQDVY
+247 D
-254 VSTTKYDISV
+254 YDISAA
-264 PGKNELT
+264 GKNELT